1 MHYTINGQNEEHE
14 ATTLLALLGERGN
27 DPAKVVVELNGQIIP
42 RDRYA
47 ATTLNEGDSLELVQF
62 VGGG

>member
-47 ATTLNEGDSLELVQF
+47 ATSLNEGDSLELVQF

>member
-27 DPAKVVVELNGQIIP
+27 DPARVVVELNGQIIP

-47 ATTLNEGDSLELVQF
+47 ATSLNEGDSLELVQF